1 MLWHAAAASLVA
13 LAMGFAGGWQ
23 VRAWKAGADD
33 VERIELEDA
42 DARQRARAMD
52 RAAEGYEGRRAAAQ
66 ARAVATAPEERRVTS
81 NPAYAAA
88 CLDDDGLR
96 LLADDAAASNARR
109 QLAPA
114 LPGDRRAD

>member
-1 MLWHAAAASLVA
+1 MWHYAAAGIVA
-13 LAMGFAGGWQ
+13 LATGFAGGWQ

-33 VERIELEDA
+33 AQRIDLEA
-42 DARQRARAMD
+42 SDARLRARAMD
-52 RAAEGYEGRRAAAQ
+52 RGAEGYEGRRAAAQ
-66 ARAVATAPEERRVTS
+66 ARAVATAPEERRVTE
-81 NPAYAAA
+81 NPAYAAV

-114 LPGDRRAD
+114 LPGDPAAR

>member
-1 MLWHAAAASLVA
+1 MLWHTAAAVLLASA
-13 LAMGFAGGWQ
+13 ASFAAGWQ

-33 VERIELEDA
+33 AERIELEAA

-66 ARAVATAPEERRVTS
+66 ARAVATAPEERRVTE
-81 NPAYAAA
+81 NPAYAAV

-114 LPGDRRAD
+114 LPGDPAAR